1 MREAVG
7 HDRFGAILK
16 GRSDVGFANR
26 DPVDL
31 TTMRAFDF

>member
-16 GRSDVGFANR
+16 SRSDVGFANR